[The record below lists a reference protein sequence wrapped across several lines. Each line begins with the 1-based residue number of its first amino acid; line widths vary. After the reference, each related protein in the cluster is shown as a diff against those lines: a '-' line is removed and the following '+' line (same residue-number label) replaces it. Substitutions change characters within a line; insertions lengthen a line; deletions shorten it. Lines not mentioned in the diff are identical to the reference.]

1 MSLAS
6 SGLGEEDK
14 SLEGFLQNLSRRYI
28 HMEGKGGKRVSRA
41 EATQKLLD
49 GLALFTRVL
58 ELPTADVCTQWNRK

>member
-14 SLEGFLQNLSRRYI
+14 TLGGFLLNLSRRYVNV
-28 HMEGKGGKRVSRA
+28 EGKGGKRVSSA

-49 GLALFTRVL
+49 GLASFTRVL
-58 ELPTADVCTQWNRK
+58 ELPTANVCTQWNRK